1 MIKDFLYAAFSWVV
15 IGLNAALFAV
25 YAAKEKN
32 TENKED
38 RNAKQMA
45 IGICFGL
52 LAGIGAGAAG
62 IVSMALGVSMGMLL
76 GLTAGLCFEKK

>member
-1 MIKDFLYAAFSWVV
+1 MYAAFPWVV
-15 IGLNAALFAV
+15 IVLNAALFAV

-52 LAGIGAGAAG
+52 LAGIGAGVAG